1 MPVNHLHPVLVEQS
15 LQSDTQATKYC
26 SHCSSP
32 LNADAVFILDD
43 HDPNLVCSTCRART
57 LPARSQDPAD
67 IYVDRTSPIVRRD
80 GLPNIDPNPDR
91 HPTTLFEDDIQLS
104 SSLSSAIDPSISIPV
119 YPICQPATIS
129 LPSVASRRP
138 QRLSIPPT
146 FNAIGRPSPVS
157 AQSYYTQE
165 SLPDPSVDITRL
177 RVRSQTYHCLYP
189 GATFTGTQKSG
200 RNSYDVTVTIVDV
213 DLSSSFL
220 CGYLCIRG
228 LTEDWPELT
237 TYFDAEIVGNRH
249 GFLTQKWGAS
259 EQDDMVHWQRFP
271 AFRHVRNEL
280 KRPRLTMPDR
290 DRGAI
295 FMRWKERFL
304 IPDHKVHD
312 INGASFAGFYYVC
325 VEFNPQSSASTLRPT
340 VVHEDGETT
349 MSTSPPPGR
358 RRRDSS
364 VRRAGRG
371 SSIGPRCPPSAAT
384 MSGFYYH
391 QKSEPY
397 QQLSLSHVAE
407 TFSSTF
413 EFR

>member
-1 MPVNHLHPVLVEQS
+1 MNHLHPLPIEQS
-15 LQSDTQATKYC
+15 LQLDTQATKYC

-32 LNADAVFILDD
+32 FNADAVFILDD
-43 HDPNLVCSTCRART
+43 HDPNLVCGACRLRI
-57 LPARSQDPAD
+57 LSGRSENLSDLH
-67 IYVDRTSPIVRRD
+67 VDRTSPID
-80 GLPNIDPNPDR
+80 GL
-91 HPTTLFEDDIQLS
+91 TTVDSLFEDDIQLS
-104 SSLSSAIDPSISIPV
+104 SSLSSAIDSSISIPAHRV
-119 YPICQPATIS
+119 CQPTTIPS
-129 LPSVASRRP
+129 LSVASRRP

-146 FNAIGRPSPVS
+146 FTAITRPSSSS

-165 SLPDPSVDITRL
+165 SPPDPSIDITRL

-189 GATFTGTQKSG
+189 GATFSGTQKSG

-237 TYFDAEIVGNRH
+237 TYFDAEIIGNRH
-249 GFLTQKWGAS
+249 GFLTQKWGAT
-259 EQDDMVHWQRFP
+259 EQDDMTHWPRFP

-312 INGASFAGFYYVC
+312 ISGASFAGFYYVC
-325 VEFNPQSSASTLRPT
+325 VEFNPQSPAPNLRPA
-340 VVHEDGETT
+340 VVNESSETA
-349 MSTSPPPGR
+349 MATSPPPGR

-371 SSIGPRCPPSAAT
+371 SSVGPRCPPPAAT
-384 MSGFYYH
+384 MNGFYYH

-397 QQLSLSHVAE
+397 QQLSLSHVPE
-407 TFSSTF
+407 MFSSTF